1 MHKRKD
7 AAPISWPAGSP
18 DITSYVFLFL
28 WGYVKYCVYQTPMAD
43 INDLKNRNETA
54 IAIFDVDMLQHA
66 WMELEYCSDIVRM
79 TNGAYVECV

>member
-1 MHKRKD
+1 
-7 AAPISWPAGSP
+7 
-18 DITSYVFLFL
+18 
-28 WGYVKYCVYQTPMAD
+28 MAD